1 MGFLGK
7 LLKTGIDLVTL
18 PVDVAKDT
26 VTMGGAATDEESAV
40 VKKLERLADDVE
52 EIRDEADKL

>member
-1 MGFLGK
+1 MGLFGK

-18 PVDVAKDT
+18 PIDVVKDT
-26 VTMGGAATDEESAV
+26 VTMGGAATEEESAIK
-40 VKKLERLADDVE
+40 KKLERLAEDVE